1 MKLQKILALIMCIV
15 MLAICSCFSTYAY
28 TADELRDKIEQL
40 EQQEKEIQ
48 AELNKLKGDKK
59 DQQAIKA
66 TIEKKINNLQ
76 AQIDACNSKI
86 AENNAAIAKNEKEIA
101 EKNQNMEEQI
111 FEFKQRIRAIY
122 MSSSTAGGLEILLG
136 AESFSD
142 FIALSQLTQNVSKR
156 DQRMVNDIIT
166 EIKEIEEK
174 KAENQKLIE
183 EQKTIKATLTSKQD
197 ELDKEVAEVNRVIS
211 NIQSSVNQSSQ
222 ELAGVKSQ
230 AEDWQEQLDALT
242 NTGSVDSSPFAG
254 IFAWPVPGFTDRTSE
269 YGERWSRQH
278 AGIDIAQ
285 GGIAGANVVAAGS
298 GTVTVV
304 FNSCSHNYGKDG
316 AKSCGYYDS
325 KGNWRR
331 CGGGYGN
338 YLYIDHGIYKGE
350 YYRTVYAHL
359 YPGSITVRSGQKVG
373 KGQVIGRVGT
383 TGSSTGYHLHYEI
396 RHGTT
401 SNNLVADNPMKF
413 Y

>member
-1 MKLQKILALIMCIV
+1 MKFHKILALVLCVV
-15 MLAICSCFSTYAY
+15 MFVGCASLSAYAY
-28 TADELRDKIEQL
+28 TADELRDKINKL

-48 AELNKLKGDKK
+48 ANLNGLKADKADK
-59 DQQAIKA
+59 QKIKNAIEA
-66 TIEKKINNLQ
+66 KISNLQ

-86 AENNAAIAKNEKEIA
+86 AANNAAIAQNEKEIA
-101 EKNQNMEEQI
+101 QKNEEMEDTI
-111 FEFKQRIRAIY
+111 YEFKKRIRTLY

-156 DQRMVNDIIT
+156 DQRMIDDIVK
-166 EIKEIEEK
+166 EIKIIDEK
-174 KAENQKLIE
+174 SAENKKLIE
-183 EQKTIKATLTSKQD
+183 EQKSIKATLVSKQN
-197 ELDKEVAEVNRVIS
+197 ELDKEVKEVNKILAD
-211 NIQSSVNQSSQ
+211 IQADVNEANSDLKQIKT
-222 ELAGVKSQ
+222 E
-230 AEDWQEQLDALT
+230 AEEWQEQLNALT
-242 NTGSVDSSPFAG
+242 NTGSVDHSAFAG
-254 IFAWPVPGFTDRTSE
+254 VFAWPVPGFTNRTSE
-269 YGERWSRQH
+269 YGERWNRQH

-285 GGIAGANVVAAGS
+285 SGIAGANVVAAAS
-298 GTVTVV
+298 GTVTVM
-304 FNSCSHNYGKDG
+304 FNSCSHNYGKSG
-316 AKSCGYYDS
+316 AKSCTYKDAS
-325 KGNWRR
+325 GNTRR

-359 YPGSITVRSGQKVG
+359 YPNSITVKTGQKVG

-396 RHGTT
+396 RHGTK
-401 SNNLVADNPMKF
+401 SNSLTADNPMKF